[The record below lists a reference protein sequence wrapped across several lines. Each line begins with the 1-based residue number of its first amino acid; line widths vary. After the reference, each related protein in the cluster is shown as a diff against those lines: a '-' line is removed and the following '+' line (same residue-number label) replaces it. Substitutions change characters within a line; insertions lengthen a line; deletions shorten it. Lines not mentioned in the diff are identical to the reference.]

1 MIPNPAIEKGFINQ
15 LTISVN
21 TSPFGCLVICFSEE
35 KSTLTI
41 IGKIITQI
49 KKAIKKLTLEYS
61 NLEISIKIFGNMFP
75 PIVPIMI
82 DNNTQIDKYFSNLPK
97 LTFFS
102 IFY

>member
-1 MIPNPAIEKGFINQ
+1 MAFDFCQLDDFISKIIE
-15 LTISVN
+15 T
-21 TSPFGCLVICFSEE
+21 
-35 KSTLTI
+35 TLTI

-82 DNNTQIDKYFSNLPK
+82 DNNTQIDKYFSNLPLIFQIK
-97 LTFFS
+97 FLIGSYPISTLSS
-102 IFY
+102 IIL

>member
-21 TSPFGCLVICFSEE
+21 TKPFGCLVIRFTEE

-41 IGKIITQI
+41 IGKIIIQI
-49 KKAIKKLTLEYS
+49 KKAIKKLTLAYS
-61 NLEISIKIFGNMFP
+61 NLEISTKIFGNIFP
-75 PIVPIMI
+75 PIVPMII
-82 DNNTQIDKYFSNLPK
+82 DNNTQIDKYFSNFPN
-97 LTFFS
+97 LTFFG